1 MPEITA
7 YSFFRQSLMHLQR
20 MGILFFAAFLL
31 ALIFLHIHDDSG
43 LSILWPVAIAGFA
56 ICIHLRPRSGLTW
69 PVIMGMLLAYYA
81 GQISASQLILPQV
94 QLVDRLRYGLCDTLG
109 VLAGITL
116 LLKLFPV
123 MVKRSHNLLIILF
136 FICAAAIAF
145 TGALSYYLLVARP
158 ELPDPYEA
166 FILWF
171 SEQLA
176 TCTMLAL
183 PLMFYRRTKSFL
195 RSIVRYPVASLR
207 QSGIL
212 VFSLITF
219 QVGLAWFFTIGGV
232 ALTLL
237 PLALCAV
244 RYSLTLMALLCAYT
258 ATVLSVIYVS
268 HIELYQDTIPQ
279 ELLFNLTNSSRVGI
293 AILTLTIVMISFYIT
308 QNRRLVRRLKHI
320 ADIDSLTG
328 STLRRAFLSGQERY
342 LKRVE
347 PGAPFSIIFIDIDHF
362 KMINDQYG
370 HTVGDGVLQQVA
382 KILSR
387 SVKHH
392 EQLCRWGGEEFILA
406 FPRVDETQS
415 LEIAGEIMQRIH
427 EASYPQDLNVTVSIG
442 LCSTMIAPGF
452 NLSTV
457 INQADAALYQA
468 KQNGRNRICVVGE
481 DVALHSSF
489 Q

>member
-1 MPEITA
+1 MPGIPFN
-7 YSFFRQSLMHLQR
+7 SFFRQSLIHLLR
-20 MGILFFAAFLL
+20 MGILFFAAFFL
-31 ALIFLHIHDDSG
+31 ALTFLQIHDDSG
-43 LSILWPVAIAGFA
+43 LSILWPVAVSGFA
-56 ICIHLRPRSGLTW
+56 LCVHLRPRSGLT
-69 PVIMGMLLAYYA
+69 VSMIATMLLAYYA

-94 QLVDRLRYGLCDTLG
+94 PLFDRMRYGLCDTLG
-109 VLAGITL
+109 VLAGLIV
-116 LLKLFPV
+116 LLKLFPAV
-123 MVKRSHNLLIILF
+123 VKRSHNLLIILLF
-136 FICAAAIAF
+136 TCAAAIAF
-145 TGALSYYLLVARP
+145 SGALTYYLLVARA
-158 ELPDPYEA
+158 ELPDPSEA

-176 TCTMLAL
+176 TCTMLIL

-195 RSIVRYPVASLR
+195 LSIARRPVASLR
-207 QSGIL
+207 QSGLL

-232 ALTLL
+232 VLTLL

-258 ATVLSVIYVS
+258 STVLSVIYVS

-279 ELLFNLTNSSRVGI
+279 ELLFNLTNSSRMGI

-328 STLRRAFLSGQERY
+328 TTLRRAFLSAQERY

-347 PGAPFSIIFIDIDHF
+347 TGTPFSIIFIDIDHF
-362 KMINDQYG
+362 KQINDQHG
-370 HTVGDGVLQQVA
+370 HRVGDDVLQQVA
-382 KILSR
+382 KTLSR

-406 FPRVDETQS
+406 FPRVDGAQS
-415 LEIAGEIMQRIH
+415 FEEAQQIMQRIH
-427 EASYPQDLNVTVSIG
+427 EATYPLDLNVTVSIG
-442 LCSTMIAPGF
+442 LYSTVMGPGF
-452 NLSTV
+452 NLGAV

-468 KQNGRNRICVVGE
+468 KQSGRDRICI
-481 DVALHSSF
+481 A
-489 Q
+489 

>member
-1 MPEITA
+1 MPGIPFN
-7 YSFFRQSLMHLQR
+7 SFFRQSLIHLQR
-20 MGILFFAAFLL
+20 MGILFFAAFFL
-31 ALIFLHIHDDSG
+31 ALTFLQIHDDSG
-43 LSILWPVAIAGFA
+43 LSILWPVAISGFA
-56 ICIHLRPRSGLTW
+56 LCIHLRPRSGLTW
-69 PVIMGMLLAYYA
+69 PMIVTMLLAYYA
-81 GQISASQLILPQV
+81 GQISASQLILSQV
-94 QLVDRLRYGLCDTLG
+94 PLFDRMRYGLCDTLG
-109 VLAGITL
+109 VLAGIIV
-116 LLKLFPV
+116 LLKLFPLL
-123 MVKRSHNLLIILF
+123 VKRSHNLLIILLF
-136 FICAAAIAF
+136 TCSAVIAF
-145 TGALSYYLLVARP
+145 AGALSYYLLVARP
-158 ELPDPYEA
+158 ELPDAPEA

-176 TCTMLAL
+176 TCTMLVL

-195 RSIVRYPVASLR
+195 LSIARRPIASLR
-207 QSGIL
+207 QSGLL

-232 ALTLL
+232 VLTLL

-258 ATVLSVIYVS
+258 STVLSVIYVS

-328 STLRRAFLSGQERY
+328 TTLRRAFLSGQERY

-347 PGAPFSIIFIDIDHF
+347 NGTPFSIIFIDIDHF
-362 KMINDQYG
+362 KMINDRHG

-382 KILSR
+382 KTLSR

-406 FPRVDETQS
+406 FPRVDEAQS
-415 LEIAGEIMQRIH
+415 MKEAEQIMQRIH

-442 LCSTMIAPGF
+442 LYSTVVAPGF
-452 NLSTV
+452 NLNAV
-457 INQADAALYQA
+457 INQADEALYQA
-468 KQNGRNRICVVGE
+468 KQNGRDRICVASQQA
-481 DVALHSSF
+481 ALHSSF

>member
-1 MPEITA
+1 MPGISFN
-7 YSFFRQSLMHLQR
+7 SFFRQSLIHLQR

-31 ALIFLHIHDDSG
+31 ATIFLQIHDDSG
-43 LSILWPVAIAGFA
+43 LSILWPVAISGFA
-56 ICIHLRPRSGLTW
+56 LCVHLRPRSGLTW
-69 PVIMGMLLAYYA
+69 PMVMTMLLAYYA
-81 GQISASQLILPQV
+81 GQLSASQVILPQIP
-94 QLVDRLRYGLCDTLG
+94 LFDRVRYSLCDTMG
-109 VLAGITL
+109 VLAGLTL
-116 LLKLFPV
+116 LLKLFPLV
-123 MVKRSHNLLIILF
+123 VKRAHNLLIILLF
-136 FICAAAIAF
+136 ACAATMAF
-145 TGALSYYLLVARP
+145 SSALTYYLLVARP
-158 ELPDPYEA
+158 ELPDPSEA

-176 TCTMLAL
+176 TCTMLVL

-195 RSIVRYPVASLR
+195 LGIARRPVASLR
-207 QSGIL
+207 QSGLL

-232 ALTLL
+232 VLTLL

-258 ATVLSVIYVS
+258 STVLSVIYVS

-279 ELLFNLTNSSRVGI
+279 ELLFNLTNSSRIGI

-347 PGAPFSIIFIDIDHF
+347 TGTPFSIIFIDIDHF
-362 KMINDQYG
+362 KMINDRHG

-382 KILSR
+382 KTLSR

-406 FPRVDETQS
+406 FPRVDEAQS
-415 LEIAGEIMQRIH
+415 LEIARQIMQRIH

-442 LCSTMIAPGF
+442 LCSTVIVPGF
-452 NLSTV
+452 NLSAL

-468 KQNGRNRICVVGE
+468 KQNGRDRICV
-481 DVALHSSF
+481 A
-489 Q
+489 